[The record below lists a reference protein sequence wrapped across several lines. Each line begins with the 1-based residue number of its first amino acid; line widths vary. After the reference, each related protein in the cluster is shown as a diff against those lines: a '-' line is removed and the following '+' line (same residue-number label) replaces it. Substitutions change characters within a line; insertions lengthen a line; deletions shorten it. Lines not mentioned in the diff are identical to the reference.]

1 MKKILL
7 LFVCLFV
14 CWVLSAQQRIKVAC
28 VGNSITYGTGLSD
41 RATQSYPVKLQKLLG
56 ERYEV
61 ENFGKPGA
69 TLLNQGHRPY
79 TRQEEYRKALDFAGD
94 IVVIHLGI
102 NDTDPRNWPNYRDF
116 FVKDYLKLID
126 TFREANP
133 AVRIIIAR
141 MTPIADRHTRFFVG
155 NP

>member
-79 TRQEEYRKALDFAGD
+79 TRQEEYRKAAVD
-94 IVVIHLGI
+94 
-102 NDTDPRNWPNYRDF
+102 
-116 FVKDYLKLID
+116 
-126 TFREANP
+126 
-133 AVRIIIAR
+133 AVRKLASDVGIPKDLKGIAKEEDVR
-141 MTPIADRHTRFFVG
+141 FLSESAVADACAPG
-155 NP
+155 NPKEATLEDIEMLYRKLL

>member
-61 ENFGKPGA
+61 ENFGKPGRY
-69 TLLNQGHRPY
+69 LLKQGHRPY
-79 TRQEEYRKALDFAGD
+79 TRQEEYRKALDLQEILLSFIWVSMIPTLAIGLTT
-94 IVVIHLGI
+94 VIFCERL
-102 NDTDPRNWPNYRDF
+102 F
-116 FVKDYLKLID
+116 
-126 TFREANP
+126 EA
-133 AVRIIIAR
+133 
-141 MTPIADRHTRFFVG
+141 D
-155 NP
+155 

>member
-69 TLLNQGHRPY
+69 TLLWVSMIPTLAIGL
-79 TRQEEYRKALDFAGD
+79 TT
-94 IVVIHLGI
+94 VIFL
-102 NDTDPRNWPNYRDF
+102 
-116 FVKDYLKLID
+116 
-126 TFREANP
+126 
-133 AVRIIIAR
+133 
-141 MTPIADRHTRFFVG
+141 
-155 NP
+155 